1 MFTVMLKKD
10 LIDKATKIVL
20 SEIPKYMTNKDKFAI
35 SKFTNGKLTL
45 AELGICNGVSMFI
58 DEKLQEIHPEICILE
73 SDTLPKFI
81 SDIKL
86 YIDRIFTTPRRE
98 GNNNKNRFHKHK

>member
-1 MFTVMLKKD
+1 MER
-10 LIDKATKIVL
+10 ATNVVL

-58 DEKLQEIHPEICILE
+58 DEKLQEIHPEVCILE